1 MARPYLLLLNG
12 VFAKL
17 EKDEFASGDV
27 AIPASPIPP
36 LRASGVIRKNGTAD
50 VTTLILLLW
59 ALDTEIAP
67 PSKTTKVV
75 SFKVTLFMRFVLSW
89 LGRLTSI
96 SVKFMVVLCCK
107 NSSFLE
113 TNN

>member
-1 MARPYLLLLNG
+1 LNG
-12 VFAKL
+12 VFAKF
-17 EKDEFASGDV
+17 EKDEFASGAV

-50 VTTLILLLW
+50 VTTLILLW
-59 ALDTEIAP
+59 ALATVIAP

-89 LGRLTSI
+89 LGRTYLNKRL
-96 SVKFMVVLCCK
+96 V
-107 NSSFLE
+107 
-113 TNN
+113 